1 MTTTRGSLP
10 PQGPRN
16 PRGRREGGLV
26 PAPLPSSSYDGLSRV
41 CHAGT
46 PDNRATAEEEGCSC
60 EELQRGLLAALRA
73 ITALIENLGHLNRCP
88 RHSVGVATSP
98 TRRGGAGLNGEA
110 PVPPQTY
117 AEAAGGE
124 LGNGGGNSA
133 PAQPFIHPSRRPS
146 GGAAP
151 VAGGI
156 VPPRCYRCLTRGHER
171 WTCPSTVDRSNCC
184 LHCGEDGHQAR
195 GCNRRVHCPA
205 CAVVGHPAAHRI
217 GGRGCPEVP
226 PLPVKRKRRKK
237 RKKKRRTAAGG
248 RIPPDSPSVEPHGV
262 QMDVEVSEV
271 RSEAD
276 TVLLSPRSIDEEGG
290 EQSAP
295 LPIIS
300 EVEMEVEAEAY
311 SPPPNRTSPKEGES
325 SVSPSLH
332 KRKGGAIAPSPTE
345 ERVEGAT
352 PVPPSK
358 EKGENSS
365 PNEGKIGG
373 ADSPPNEGKEGASA
387 PLPMRDGQGKGDSSL
402 PSNETGGETTLPPTD
417 EAGEASPLHTSEE
430 DSDTSSVT
438 SIDPLTGE
446 ETKYVMIFIARWR
459 AKRRKKKSGPI
470 EDGPAYSEAVD
481 HIQRA
486 IMPLWMWPY
495 IVGRY
500 RDPSSRS
507 FQLWFEGPRY
517 KAAIVGWKRG
527 MRVLAQ
533 KFPLWGLRC
542 DYEYPRNPEETER
555 FELLNPSDLE

>member
-1 MTTTRGSLP
+1 
-10 PQGPRN
+10 
-16 PRGRREGGLV
+16 
-26 PAPLPSSSYDGLSRV
+26 
-41 CHAGT
+41 
-46 PDNRATAEEEGCSC
+46 
-60 EELQRGLLAALRA
+60 
-73 ITALIENLGHLNRCP
+73 
-88 RHSVGVATSP
+88 
-98 TRRGGAGLNGEA
+98 
-110 PVPPQTY
+110 
-117 AEAAGGE
+117 
-124 LGNGGGNSA
+124 
-133 PAQPFIHPSRRPS
+133 
-146 GGAAP
+146 
-151 VAGGI
+151 
-156 VPPRCYRCLTRGHER
+156 
-171 WTCPSTVDRSNCC
+171 
-184 LHCGEDGHQAR
+184 
-195 GCNRRVHCPA
+195 
-205 CAVVGHPAAHRI
+205 
-217 GGRGCPEVP
+217 
-226 PLPVKRKRRKK
+226 
-237 RKKKRRTAAGG
+237 
-248 RIPPDSPSVEPHGV
+248 
-262 QMDVEVSEV
+262 MDVETNEV

-290 EQSAP
+290 KHATL
-295 LPIIS
+295 LPSIP
-300 EVEMEVEAEAY
+300 EVEMEIEEEVH
-311 SPPPNRTSPKEGES
+311 SPPPNQTSPKEGES
-325 SVSPSLH
+325 IVSPSLH
-332 KRKGGAIAPSPTE
+332 EEKGGTTIPPPIAE
-345 ERVEGAT
+345 GRVKGGT

-358 EKGENSS
+358 RCGEDSS
-365 PNEGKIGG
+365 PNEGREGVIS
-373 ADSPPNEGKEGASA
+373 SPPNEGKEGASA